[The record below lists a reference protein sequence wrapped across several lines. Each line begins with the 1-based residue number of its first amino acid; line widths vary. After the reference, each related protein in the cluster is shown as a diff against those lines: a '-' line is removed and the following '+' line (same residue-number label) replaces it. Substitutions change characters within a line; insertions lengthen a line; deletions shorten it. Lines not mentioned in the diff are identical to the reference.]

1 MSFCDEHT
9 DYDSEDLIDFY
20 WVYCSSDPS
29 ARGLIVFLVICAV
42 FLFMSILGT
51 TAENHFV
58 PVLQVL
64 AALCKMRPDV
74 AGVTLLAVGN
84 GAPDIMTAQA
94 GLSAGNF
101 GIVIGNLLGGS
112 NFITMFIMGCVLY
125 TAKQEDVTSV
135 DKKDGGALKVE
146 PLPFLRDMISFI
158 IFIGLIFAFACTGE
172 LRFEHACILL
182 ALYCAYIVFVF
193 QTGQYQQ
200 TVEQAEHNLNPQ
212 IDPHMLDHQHKRRG
226 STDTSVNSAS
236 TGNGISERRRH
247 LSQDMGS
254 RTGSQDQ
261 RFRSVSDSTRNR
273 ATSRGMSRTHSRATH
288 TNLLLHQLLDADEDD
303 GEEVVEDR
311 GDALV
316 GVDLPDDPCCCGA
329 EMEEEEKD
337 SHDNQTTLSGLDQPR
352 EIGGVPFK
360 IGSDA
365 SQIVDDSYTTYFW
378 YVCDLVNLAS
388 VWIQYCLEFPFSIMR
403 VLTIPSADMGWGPRR
418 RIATSIC
425 FAGCIMITLVD
436 FWGFD
441 VGYLPYVIGLSIGSS
456 IGLTFYFTTADF
468 GIEDNKNLQSIA
480 DDIAAKFLNAEESGT
495 NRDEEDTTGGVNEN
509 LLSGAAIQSQND
521 NALDGVFGAQK
532 QGTKAGNSA
541 SPLYPGSYWLI
552 PLLIVAFISSIVW
565 LDCFANFVVN
575 AALLTAEISGL
586 SSVIIGLT
594 IVAWGNSIGD
604 LVADVAVAKAGLP
617 YTAITSCMCSP
628 LLSAII
634 GVGSAILIIC
644 AQSGIDTV
652 VKVQMTPTIYVS
664 YGFLLLS
671 QILTLSVTIM
681 NNYAIPYWHTK
692 VLWIIYG
699 IFLISSIII
708 EATSSTYVED

>member
-1 MSFCDEHT
+1 MFCDEHT
-9 DYDSEDLIDFY
+9 DYDNEDLIDFY
-20 WVYCSSDPS
+20 WLYCSSDPS
-29 ARGLIVFLVICAV
+29 ARGFVVFLVICSV

-58 PVLQVL
+58 PVLQVV

-125 TAKQEDVTSV
+125 TARQEDTTSV
-135 DKKDGGALKVE
+135 DKEDGGALKVE

-182 ALYCAYIVFVF
+182 VLYCIYIIFVF
-193 QTGQYQQ
+193 QTGKYQQ
-200 TVEQAEHNLNPQ
+200 TIEQAEHDLNPQ
-212 IDPHMLDHQHKRRG
+212 IDANMFPNSHLKRRRI
-226 STDTSVNSAS
+226 STDTSVNSS
-236 TGNGISERRRH
+236 VSITVSERRH
-247 LSQDMGS
+247 ISQDMGS
-254 RTGSQDQ
+254 RHG
-261 RFRSVSDSTRNR
+261 
-273 ATSRGMSRTHSRATH
+273 SRGSRIASDATRAGLPSRTHSRAAH
-288 TNLLLHQLLDADEDD
+288 TNLLLHQLLDREDGD
-303 GEEVVEDR
+303 NDDVVEDR

-316 GVDLPDDPCCCGA
+316 GVDLPDEPCCGA
-329 EMEEEEKD
+329 EMEDEDDLDADDKLSKTGGHIEIRGGSSVNTTSSIYSTIVQKSWIEVFWLL
-337 SHDNQTTLSGLDQPR
+337 SNQLN
-352 EIGGVPFK
+352 
-360 IGSDA
+360 
-365 SQIVDDSYTTYFW
+365 
-378 YVCDLVNLAS
+378 LVT
-388 VWIQYCLEFPFSIMR
+388 VWIQYCFEFPFSIMR

-418 RIATSIC
+418 RIATSVC

-436 FWGFD
+436 FLGLD
-441 VGYLPYVIGLSIGSS
+441 IGYLTYVIGLSIGAS
-456 IGLTFYFTTADF
+456 IGLTFYVTTTDF
-468 GIEDNKNLQSIA
+468 GSGDNKSLQSIA
-480 DDIAAKFLNAEESGT
+480 DDIAAKFLTSPEEGT
-495 NRDEEDTTGGVNEN
+495 ANES
-509 LLSGAAIQSQND
+509 LLSEGAIQSQD
-521 NALDGVFGAQK
+521 DDAIDGVLGGAQDAAK
-532 QGTKAGNSA
+532 ISGNLA
-541 SPLYPGSYWLI
+541 SPIRARSYWLI
-552 PLLIVAFISSIVW
+552 PLLLVAFISSIVW
-565 LDCFANFVVN
+565 LDFFANFVVN
-575 AALLTAEISGL
+575 ASLLTAEISGL

-634 GVGSAILIIC
+634 GVGSAILILC
-644 AQSGIDTV
+644 ARDGIDTV

-671 QILTLSVTIM
+671 QILTLSLTIM

-692 VLWIIYG
+692 ILWGIYVT
-699 IFLISSIII
+699 FLISSIII
-708 EATSSTYVED
+708 EATTGNNNDED